1 MSYTATYE
9 ILSNV
14 HNVNAGQ
21 KLVLSVIASYANNK
35 NLSCFPS
42 VAAIAERCRLTART
56 VQRHIASL
64 IKLGFLER
72 VYRKGTSAIT
82 RLKLPRTPTPTPSG
96 GYDRNDTGGYDKND
110 TLNRSVESVNTI
122 APLPTPEPQ
131 HQHTTDITAVSPPL
145 LFSEIPEQPEPPT
158 ATVTEAP
165 SMYIQRARDCATLLV
180 DVIDQPL
187 VDLPLPAHTATTA
200 ASQDVTAALP
210 PTTEVIA
217 PVGAIAAVQV
227 VDANQ
232 DPAIEA
238 DPVEA
243 AVKALASLPKT
254 LLDDMAMIRASKKR
268 PRQVTRTEAQILTEE
283 AKKAGW
289 TLEQVIVTM
298 ICHGWARFQ
307 ADWVEHVPPQTAP
320 GTPAVTKVWQ
330 PEPHTPASASTVAT
344 WREKIAAMK
353 ARWREESLNAQ
364 PPMRQ

>member
-9 ILSNV
+9 ILANV
-14 HNVNAGQ
+14 SNVNAGQ

-42 VAAIAERCRLTART
+42 VAAIAERCRLAART

-82 RLKLPRTPTPTPSG
+82 RLKLPPTPTPTG
-96 GYDRNDTGGYDKND
+96 GYDRNDTTGYDRNAGVTGNFD
-110 TLNRSVESVNTI
+110 LSQHNSVTPQQIENAAI
-122 APLPTPEPQ
+122 AS
-131 HQHTTDITAVSPPL
+131 IAVL
-145 LFSEIPEQPEPPT
+145 EIPEQPEPPT

-165 SMYIQRARDCATLLV
+165 SMYIHRARDCATLLV
-180 DVIDQPL
+180 DVIDPPL

-217 PVGAIAAVQV
+217 PVGAIAAAQV

-254 LLDDMAMIRASKKR
+254 LLDDMAMIRVSKKR
-268 PRQVTRTEAQILTEE
+268 PRQVTRTEAQILTDE
-283 AKKAGW
+283 ARKAGW

-307 ADWVEHVPPQTAP
+307 ASWVQHVPPQTAP
-320 GTPAVTKVWQ
+320 GTPAPVKVWQ
-330 PEPHTPASASTVAT
+330 PEPHTPASPSTLAKM
-344 WREKIAAMK
+344 REKIAQMR
-353 ARWREESLNAQ
+353 ARWKEESLNAQ